1 MESKEFKKRETKST
15 YSINGRNFQINS
27 YDPMVGNYILMQI
40 VSQVMPMGL
49 GNMLNQEF
57 GTESIPSVGSASAP
71 MMSKRDFI
79 QLQVDILSTVY
90 ELYDTGEKSP
100 VVRENGTYGVADVNM
115 MMIMKLLI
123 ASLAFNFKDFFDAV
137 PSLKGSIGGK
147 ISNLVNTKT

>member
-1 MESKEFKKRETKST
+1 MENKEFKKRETKST

-49 GNMLNQEF
+49 GRMLNQEF
-57 GTESIPSVGSASAP
+57 GTESIPSVGSEAMP

-90 ELYDTGEKSP
+90 ELYGTGEKSP

>member
-1 MESKEFKKRETKST
+1 MENKEFKKRETKST

-100 VVRENGTYGVADVNM
+100 VVRENCTYGVADVNM

>member
-1 MESKEFKKRETKST
+1 MENKEFKKRETKST

-49 GNMLNQEF
+49 GRMLNQEF
-57 GTESIPSVGSASAP
+57 GTESIPSVGSEAMP

-115 MMIMKLLI
+115 MMIMKKSPRE
-123 ASLAFNFKDFFDAV
+123 ASFIKT
-137 PSLKGSIGGK
+137 PKTMIK
-147 ISNLVNTKT
+147 ISMKTMKTITQHL

>member
-1 MESKEFKKRETKST
+1 MENKEFKKRETKST

-27 YDPMVGNYILMQI
+27 YDPMVGNYILMQV
-40 VSQVMPMGL
+40 VSQVMPMGR
-49 GNMLNQEF
+49 
-57 GTESIPSVGSASAP
+57 
-71 MMSKRDFI
+71 KRDFI

>member
-1 MESKEFKKRETKST
+1 MENKEFKKRETKST

-49 GNMLNQEF
+49 GRMLNQEF
-57 GTESIPSVGSASAP
+57 GTESIPSVGSEAVP
-71 MMSKRDFI
+71 MMSK
-79 QLQVDILSTVY
+79 
-90 ELYDTGEKSP
+90 
-100 VVRENGTYGVADVNM
+100 RENGTYGVADVNM